1 MTDGKEYGRALF
13 LLTEECGTTEQ
24 VAEDVKVARTA
35 FIENPDFI
43 KLLNTPALSADE
55 RVEIADKAFTSLDT
69 NLLNLIKILTQNHMP
84 GAFVKAADEYLSL
97 YDDSRGI
104 LRVEA
109 ISAVAL
115 SPEQLRALEEKLN
128 ATLCKTVIIT
138 NIVDKSILG
147 GMKLRYGDRQID
159 GSVRTRLDKFEEAL
173 KNTIV

>member
-1 MTDGKEYGRALF
+1 MTDGKEYGKALF
-13 LLTEECGTTEQ
+13 MLTEECGTTEK
-24 VAEDVKVARTA
+24 VAEDVKVARSA

-43 KLLNTPALSADE
+43 KLLDTPALSADE
-55 RVEIADKAFTSLDT
+55 RVAIADKAFVSLDE
-69 NLLNLIKILTQNHMP
+69 NLLNLIKILTENHITS
-84 GAFVKAADEYLSL
+84 AFVKAADEYLSL

-115 SPEQLRALEEKLN
+115 TNEQMQALSKKLK
-128 ATLCKTVIIT
+128 ATLAKSVIIT
-138 NIVDKSILG
+138 NVVDKSILG

-159 GSVRTRLDKFEEAL
+159 GSIRTRLDKFEEAL

>member
-1 MTDGKEYGRALF
+1 MTDGKEYGKALF
-13 LLTEECGTTEQ
+13 MLTEECGTTEK
-24 VAEDVKVARTA
+24 VADDVKVARSA

-43 KLLNTPALSADE
+43 KLLDTPALSADE
-55 RVEIADKAFTSLDT
+55 RVTIADKAFSSLDE
-69 NLLNLIKILTQNHMP
+69 NLLNLIKILTENHITS
-84 GAFVKAADEYLSL
+84 AFIKAADEYLSL

-115 SPEQLRALEEKLN
+115 TSEQMQALEEKLK
-128 ATLCKTVIIT
+128 ATLGKSVIIS
-138 NIVDKSILG
+138 NVVDKSILG

-159 GSVRTRLDKFEEAL
+159 GSIRTRLDKFEQAL